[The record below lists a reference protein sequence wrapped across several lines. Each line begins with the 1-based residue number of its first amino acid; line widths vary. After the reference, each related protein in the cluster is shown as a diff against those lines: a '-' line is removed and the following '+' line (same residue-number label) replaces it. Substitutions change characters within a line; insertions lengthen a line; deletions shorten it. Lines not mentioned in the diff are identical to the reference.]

1 MANKKLTDLTELTTP
16 ADNDFL
22 YVVDVSDTTE
32 SPQGTSKKIRKDKV
46 DSGASKENIAN
57 KSDIYTT
64 DTEKYYSAAYVNG
77 VLPTSYSKIVYVNAT
92 SPITATIFDTEN
104 PPVTNDNLL
113 KNDVANLYIG
123 TDASTWVYNSTTYI
137 TKSVTATSSNF
148 YLAGT
153 TTDAGNTKVGH
164 ISRTGNITTTG
175 KLGAS
180 GTSYFATN
188 ATDKAYIGTSTLN
201 PNNSKFVIK
210 GTVTGGTNIESILD
224 NSGNV
229 IFNVDNSGNTLLGAT
244 SSESNFAK
252 LGVKGLGTDDIQAW
266 VNSSGVLKSRI
277 NNAGSFISSSDVSA
291 SNIVASQFMAISPD
305 KALNGNSNGS
315 LALFSKN
322 TYWESL
328 GKIKYAFDYSSTYDA
343 RTLVD
348 KGYTDAKITQTITNG
363 VTDKSPSE
371 DAVFDALANV
381 TRSFVIDNIPSTT
394 VTGTLSETILK
405 SYLMPANTFSST
417 GNFKVPEFSVVKG
430 GTAGALNIRIYV
442 NTSNTL
448 TGAVQ
453 IARYTATSTNVY
465 IKIRRSYNIYAGN
478 IYGLGFTVT
487 NMTNDITATSGTMD
501 NTAYNVANSYYI
513 ITTATLSS
521 TGDSATQTSFEITN

>member
-153 TTDAGNTKVGH
+153 TTDAGNTKTGH
-164 ISRTGNITTTG
+164 ISRIGNINTTG
-175 KLGAS
+175 KLGVLGS
-180 GTSYFATN
+180 SYFATD
-188 ATDKAYIGTSTLN
+188 TDAKLYIGTSTLN
-201 PNNSKFVIK
+201 PSNSKFVTK
-210 GTVTGGTNIESILD
+210 GTL
-224 NSGNV
+224 
-229 IFNVDNSGNTLLGAT
+229 
-244 SSESNFAK
+244 
-252 LGVKGLGTDDIQAW
+252 
-266 VNSSGVLKSRI
+266 
-277 NNAGSFISSSDVSA
+277 SA
-291 SNIVASQFMAISPD
+291 SNHLASFLNNSGVEQVNILNDGTINSKSIVSDHISV
-305 KALNGNSNGS
+305 LGNSASLTFNGTNAGIGGTS
-315 LALFSKN
+315 GKYLLNRASN
-322 TYWESL
+322 WEL
-328 GKIKYAFDYSSTYDA
+328 IGLLKYATDVSVSYDA

-371 DAVFDALANV
+371 DVVYDA
-381 TRSFVIDNIPSTT
+381 ID
-394 VTGTLSETILK
+394 G
-405 SYLMPANTFSST
+405 
-417 GNFKVPEFSVVKG
+417 VVK
-430 GTAGALNIRIYV
+430 TIILDTP
-442 NTSNTL
+442 TSTL
-448 TGAVQ
+448 TGTVTETLMHTYT
-453 IARYTATSTNVY
+453 IAGGKLPTSCMPNLKIRCSKTGSAGTCTIRVKVNSVNDFATASTVALYVGASNVMNFITVRNPTLSAGVMINNNKDTSILSDELTASTAAFTSTTYDPSVTRYWFISLQNSDSTDTTRV
-465 IKIRRSYNIYAGN
+465 RSVK
-478 IYGLGFTVT
+478 LT
-487 NMTNDITATSGTMD
+487 N
-501 NTAYNVANSYYI
+501 
-513 ITTATLSS
+513 
-521 TGDSATQTSFEITN
+521 